1 MKPAQKCNTLTKAN
15 RKKLVTRS
23 TLGVALVALAVTAL
37 VVDPVVLIAKYQLK
51 VTPGTEMYRMLTS
64 EIEGAYVSAYLFNI
78 SNAEAF
84 LSGADSR
91 LRVHEVGPFTYQEK
105 RYNTHFEVDE
115 KAQVLRYRPFINVTF
130 MPEMSVAEPAD
141 VNVTVGN
148 TALLAIATAMSS
160 HPFWSQLALNLLTRR
175 YKSRAVVT
183 LPVHDLLWGHH
194 EPLLA
199 FGHKLMPGWI
209 NFEQLGLLDRLY
221 DNTREYQL
229 ELSLEDQTKFQ
240 VRRVNGHA
248 GLTAWSYNDPNKRSR
263 CNTFEDAYEGFSYP
277 AGLTP
282 ERPIRLYRNVFCR
295 MLEVD
300 FSGTKTLDYG
310 PELYVYKLSNRTFTK
325 NPDTECLCSAIGC
338 KDGLSDLSP
347 CFYSLPVMMSN
358 AHFYGAPAEVY
369 ARIDGIAP
377 DEQKHGGVFAIDQK
391 LGSALQTSMTFQLNV
406 PVADVTYNKEARSFA
421 NITVPIA
428 YFKVTQPEVPD
439 HVKTL
444 FWLVYVLGPYAV
456 YAVAAGLAAA
466 GLGLLATAACLLS
479 TPMPLTKQAI
489 ARVQVHCEL
498 PLIKH
503 AHKQT
508 LLSDRARQYDR
519 GETGVRE

>member
-1 MKPAQKCNTLTKAN
+1 MPSSGRYEAEMECKRFQFHFYVLRLYSRYRYPSKCKSDFAE
-15 RKKLVTRS
+15 KLVTRA
-23 TLGVALVALAVTAL
+23 TLGVALVVLAVTAL
-37 VVDPVVLIAKYQLK
+37 AIDPVVLIAKYQLR

-64 EIEGAYVSAYLFNI
+64 EIAGAYVSAYLFNI
-78 SNAEAF
+78 SNADAF

-91 LRVHEVGPFTYQEK
+91 LRVNEVGPFTYQEK
-105 RYNTHFEVDE
+105 RYNTHFEVDGE
-115 KAQVLRYRPFINVTF
+115 GQVLRYRPFINVTF
-130 MPEMSVAEPAD
+130 VPEMSVADPAD

-148 TALLAIATAMSS
+148 TALLAIATAMST

-175 YKSRAVVT
+175 YNSSAVVT
-183 LPVHDLLWGHH
+183 LSVHDLLWGHH

-199 FGHKLMPGWI
+199 FGHTFMPGWI
-209 NFEQLGLLDRLY
+209 NFERLGLLDRLY
-221 DNTREYQL
+221 DNTRDYQL

-240 VRRVNGHA
+240 VRRVNGRA

-277 AGLTP
+277 AGLTR

-300 FSGTKTLDYG
+300 FSGSKTLDYG
-310 PELYVYKLSNRTFTK
+310 PEF
-325 NPDTECLCSAIGC
+325 CLASLTNSISLISGFL
-338 KDGLSDLSP
+338 KFNFPKG
-347 CFYSLPVMMSN
+347 LPVMMSN
-358 AHFYGAPAEVY
+358 AHFYGAPASLY

-377 DEQKHGGVFAIDQK
+377 DEHKHGGVFAIDQK

-406 PVADVTYNKEARSFA
+406 PVANVAYNKEARPFA

-428 YFKVTQPEVPD
+428 YFKVTQPEVPE
-439 HVKTL
+439 HVKTM
-444 FWLVYVLGPYAV
+444 FWLVYVVGPYAV
-456 YAVAAGLAAA
+456 YALAAMLGAA
-466 GLGLLATAACLLS
+466 GLGLLAAAARLLS
-479 TPMPLTKQAI
+479 APLPLTKQAI
-489 ARVQVHCEL
+489 AHVHCEL

-508 LLSDRARQYDR
+508 ILSDR
-519 GETGVRE
+519 VR